1 MVGRAGDNVEAVKA
15 IYAAFAR
22 HDEDGLVAHVDP
34 SVTIHDRPE
43 HPEASVYEGRE
54 GFLRFARTDWIA
66 FDEVSYEP
74 QEFIERGPY
83 VIVPITQR
91 GRGRGSAVGIEES
104 IVNVWKLRGGKC
116 VELRIYSTIDEA
128 LGAI

>member
-1 MVGRAGDNVEAVKA
+1 VRA

-22 HDEDGLVAHVDP
+22 HDEDELIAHVDP

-43 HPEASVYEGRE
+43 HPEASVYQGHD
-54 GFLRFARTDWIA
+54 GFLRFTRTDWAA
-66 FDEVSYEP
+66 FYEVSYEP
-74 QEFIERGPY
+74 REFIERDPY

-91 GRGRGSAVGIEES
+91 GRGKGSAVGIEES

-116 VELRIYSTIDEA
+116 IELRIYSTIDEA